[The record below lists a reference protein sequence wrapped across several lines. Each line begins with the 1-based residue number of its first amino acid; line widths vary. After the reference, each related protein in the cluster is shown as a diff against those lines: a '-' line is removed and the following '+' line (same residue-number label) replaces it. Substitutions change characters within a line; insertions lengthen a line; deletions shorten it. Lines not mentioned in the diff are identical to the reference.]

1 MYNNHKTQEKN
12 QCLNISDLD
21 FYSEAHELTDDLNNI
36 NGGVAGA
43 FVGAAAGSIVGD
55 IIESKFPKGGKHRK
69 PGIIVGKLVAKAAAR
84 AGGAALGTAIG
95 LFGGP
100 LGAGLAGEDY

>member
-21 FYSEAHELTDDLNNI
+21 FYSETHKLTDDDLNNI

-43 FVGAAAGSIVGD
+43 FVGGAVGSVVGD
-55 IIESKFPKGGKHRK
+55 FIDSKYPKGGKHRK
-69 PGIIVGKLVAKAAAR
+69 PGINVGKFAVKALAR
-84 AGGAALGTAIG
+84 GGGAALGTALG
-95 LFGGP
+95 SFGGP
-100 LGAGLAGEDY
+100 LGAGLAGED